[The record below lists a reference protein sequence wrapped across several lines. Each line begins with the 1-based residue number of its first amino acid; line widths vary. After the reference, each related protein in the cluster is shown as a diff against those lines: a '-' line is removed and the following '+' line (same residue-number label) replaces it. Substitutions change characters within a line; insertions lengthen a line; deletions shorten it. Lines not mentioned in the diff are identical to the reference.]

1 MSVGARRIG
10 SSRKAFPM
18 VEVIERNVLRIGRK
32 VAVVMVFAATIHV
45 LLAPYYYVRGLIE
58 WNNPVSDFWVFT
70 YTFQNLSSFVWL
82 SVSPV
87 LLLIGLY
94 EFFRFAFLLMK
105 NAVVLGVK
113 KLSPNN

>member
-1 MSVGARRIG
+1 
-10 SSRKAFPM
+10 M

-32 VAVVMVFAATIHV
+32 VAVVVVFAATIHV

-70 YTFQNLSSFVWL
+70 YTFQNLPSFVWL

-94 EFFRFAFLLMK
+94 EFFRFTIISLKLASEIFLRTNEISTRK
-105 NAVVLGVK
+105 
-113 KLSPNN
+113 

>member
-1 MSVGARRIG
+1 MLFRSIG
-10 SSRKAFPM
+10 SSRKVFPM

-32 VAVVMVFAATIHV
+32 VAVVVVFAATIHV

-70 YTFQNLSSFVWL
+70 YTFHNLSSFAWL

-94 EFFRFAFLLMK
+94 EFFRFAFLLIK

>member
-1 MSVGARRIG
+1 ML
-10 SSRKAFPM
+10 
-18 VEVIERNVLRIGRK
+18 EVIERNVLRIGRK
-32 VAVVMVFAATIHV
+32 VAVVVVFAATIHV

-70 YTFQNLSSFVWL
+70 YTFQNLPSFVWL

-94 EFFRFAFLLMK
+94 EVFRGIFLTLRILAK
-105 NAVVLGVK
+105 QFN
-113 KLSPNN
+113 KLNLIPKSGS

>member
-1 MSVGARRIG
+1 
-10 SSRKAFPM
+10 M

-32 VAVVMVFAATIHV
+32 VAVVVVFAATIHV

-87 LLLIGLY
+87 LLLIGFY
-94 EFFRFAFLLMK
+94 EVFRGIFLTLRILTK
-105 NAVVLGVK
+105 QFN
-113 KLSPNN
+113 KLNLIPKSGS

>member
-1 MSVGARRIG
+1 MLFRS
-10 SSRKAFPM
+10 
-18 VEVIERNVLRIGRK
+18 EVIERNVLRIGRK
-32 VAVVMVFAATIHV
+32 VAVVVVFAATIHV

-94 EFFRFAFLLMK
+94 EVFRCTFLIAKMIGKLFLTLA
-105 NAVVLGVK
+105 NALYKGV
-113 KLSPNN
+113 